1 MYIDEYNE
9 YLNSYDDLIKMGDLR
24 EYMVQEFV
32 IRSFLQKIMPELDVI
47 PTHTKINDY
56 CTIHKYEKYCGI
68 SKEGKTVTPDL
79 CISKKWRW
87 DNNGDV
93 DYRALVEVKSPIGYK
108 ISDYEIIQN
117 DTTKK
122 DRKQAAQLTNI
133 QDIGNSKVREELIAH
148 SQINENKTVN
158 KVIFTDGVAW
168 LFIEGEEV
176 KKRYDIGKRML
187 RKYVNERGKVDYEF
201 KGIKWLDKENEQVDD
216 LVIRQMFGKP
226 ITKEGAPREFNKL
239 IGQIKHFC
247 EY

>member
-1 MYIDEYNE
+1 M
-9 YLNSYDDLIKMGDLR
+9 
-24 EYMVQEFV
+24 
-32 IRSFLQKIMPELDVI
+32 
-47 PTHTKINDY
+47 
-56 CTIHKYEKYCGI
+56 
-68 SKEGKTVTPDL
+68 
-79 CISKKWRW
+79 
-87 DNNGDV
+87 
-93 DYRALVEVKSPIGYK
+93 
-108 ISDYEIIQN
+108 
-117 DTTKK
+117 
-122 DRKQAAQLTNI
+122 
-133 QDIGNSKVREELIAH
+133 
-148 SQINENKTVN
+148 
-158 KVIFTDGVAW
+158 IFTDGVAW